1 MLHLERT
8 FQIAFG
14 HDPLTSET
22 RDTLLLYNWSGFTQV
37 MEQDSEV
44 GEATAAGVV
53 TPAEEGLS
61 TLDTDEDGHLDTCNF

>member
-1 MLHLERT
+1 
-8 FQIAFG
+8 
-14 HDPLTSET
+14 
-22 RDTLLLYNWSGFTQV
+22 

-61 TLDTDEDGHLDTCNF
+61 TLDTDEEVHLDTCNF